1 MSAVLA
7 AAGPN
12 NKVIDYWCTHQ
23 VVNRAAVGRTKL
35 TVAYVLRLIDGCGQF
50 ITVSVHLYVQGGP
63 KKLYI
68 FQHTTSLE
76 PFKIK

>member
-23 VVNRAAVGRTKL
+23 VVNWAAVGHE
-35 TVAYVLRLIDGCGQF
+35 VDSSLRVTFDRRLCQF

-68 FQHTTSLE
+68 FQHTTSVVRPELY
-76 PFKIK
+76 